1 MGMCV
6 PETETLA
13 SDLYFEACIN
23 NGKDEAY
30 QNVLELVC
38 SQIFF

>member
-1 MGMCV
+1 MGMFV

-23 NGKDEAY
+23 GKDGVY
-30 QNVLELVC
+30 QNVLELVHPQC
-38 SQIFF
+38 